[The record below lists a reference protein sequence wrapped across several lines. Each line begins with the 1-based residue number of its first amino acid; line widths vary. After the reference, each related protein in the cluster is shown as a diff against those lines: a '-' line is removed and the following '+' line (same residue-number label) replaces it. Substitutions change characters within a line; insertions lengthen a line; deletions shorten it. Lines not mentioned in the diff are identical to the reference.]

1 MVTAIEVI
9 WPNPGS
15 YGLPRRSQRVRIG
28 TAASSA
34 SVRYLRLETGR
45 RSLQGLGNTIPKVL
59 PGSLTHAVF
68 EDIQ

>member
-1 MVTAIEVI
+1 M
-9 WPNPGS
+9 
-15 YGLPRRSQRVRIG
+15 RIG

>member
-1 MVTAIEVI
+1 MVTYRTKIEI
-9 WPNPGS
+9 IDEDIANILTLRYS
-15 YGLPRRSQRVRIG
+15 SG
-28 TAASSA
+28 TKIIQI
-34 SVRYLRLETGR
+34 LRLETGR